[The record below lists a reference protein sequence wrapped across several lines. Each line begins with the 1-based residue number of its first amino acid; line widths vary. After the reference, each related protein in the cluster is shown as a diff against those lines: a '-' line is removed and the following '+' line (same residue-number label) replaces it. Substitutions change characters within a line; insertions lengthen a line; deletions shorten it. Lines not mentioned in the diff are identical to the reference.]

1 MDIILSFFY
10 LLFSAVFVGSV
21 FWFTLRLM
29 DRAARLNFRETIDK
43 IEATPLA
50 ASIYFGCR
58 IIAVAILYSPL
69 LRVIL

>member
-1 MDIILSFFY
+1 MDILFSFLY

-21 FWFTLRLM
+21 FWYTLRLM
-29 DRAARLNFRETIDK
+29 DKAARLNFKDTIDK
-43 IEATPLA
+43 IEGNPLA

-58 IIAVAILYSPL
+58 VLAIAILYSPL

>member
-1 MDIILSFFY
+1 MDILFNFLY
-10 LLFSAVFVGSV
+10 LLISAVFVGSV
-21 FWFTLRLM
+21 FWATLRLM
-29 DRAARLNFRETIDK
+29 DRAAAIYFRNTIDL
-43 IEATPLA
+43 IERNPLA